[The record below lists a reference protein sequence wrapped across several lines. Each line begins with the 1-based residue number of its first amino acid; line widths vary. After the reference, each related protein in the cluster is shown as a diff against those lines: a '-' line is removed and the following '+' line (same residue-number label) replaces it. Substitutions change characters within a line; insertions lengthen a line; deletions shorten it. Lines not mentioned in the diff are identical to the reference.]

1 MNILKSKV
9 PLKSVTKMIGVYLEP
24 ELYEYLT
31 QICQEEDKS
40 KNYKMNEIIRELKA
54 KSNVLSP

>member
-24 ELYEYLT
+24 ELYDYIN
-31 QICQEEDKS
+31 QICLEEDKS
-40 KNYKMNEIIRELKA
+40 RNYKINEIIRDLKA